1 MRTVLVPL
9 DGSVLAER
17 SLPFAIH
24 IARRT
29 GARLELVVV
38 SEPRSVFRRTRGA
51 AHVEQESDA
60 RLRDALVRYADEV
73 AARVGA
79 EPDVAVMSRL
89 LEGPA
94 AITLARYVQL
104 TAPDLLVVTSHGRA
118 GGRRE
123 WLGSVTDGLVRTA
136 PSPVLVVPTHHD
148 EGDDEVPG
156 AFTRVLV
163 ALDGTS
169 ACEGAIDQALA
180 LVGSE
185 RVRYVVMSA
194 VQPLHPLVRAVA
206 GEQEYQRDLAE
217 QRGLVG
223 EYLEGVAERLRAA
236 GADVEVDVRVSSQP
250 ANAVLDAAVE
260 HQAELIALATR
271 RRAPLGR
278 WLLGSV
284 ADKVLRGSPVPVL
297 LCAMAPGG
305 DVGEAG
311 PEDGA

>member
-1 MRTVLVPL
+1 MRTILVPL

-17 SLPFAIH
+17 SLPFAIQA
-24 IARRT
+24 ARRT

-38 SEPRSVFRRTRGA
+38 SEPRAVFRRARGA
-51 AHVEQESDA
+51 AQVEQQSDA
-60 RLRDALVRYADEV
+60 RLRDALVRYAEETER
-73 AARVGA
+73 RVGA
-79 EPDVAVMSRL
+79 EPDVAVLSRV

-104 TAPDLLVVTSHGRA
+104 TAPDLLIVTSHGRA

-136 PSPVLVVPTHHD
+136 PSPVLVVPTHHEEAND
-148 EGDDEVPG
+148 AVPG

-163 ALDGTS
+163 ALDGTP
-169 ACEGAIDQALA
+169 ACESAIDRALA
-180 LVGSE
+180 VAGAE

-206 GEQEYQRDLAE
+206 GEKEYQRDLAE
-217 QRGLVG
+217 QRGLVD
-223 EYLEGVAERLRAA
+223 EYLQGIAERLRAA
-236 GADVEVDVRVSSQP
+236 GAEVEVDVRVSSQP
-250 ANAVLDAAVE
+250 ADAVLDAAVE
-260 HQAELIALATR
+260 HQVELIVLATH

-297 LCAMAPGG
+297 LCALGPGG
-305 DVGEAG
+305 DVA
-311 PEDGA
+311 EDDADLGG